1 MPRKRKQPPAPPAPH
16 HYVADLVFTAEGDS
30 ARRDALRA
38 LRDSVRE
45 HSDQVAIGDVV
56 ALEVEGASILVDLT
70 GTEAAL
76 RRHRLGHLAD
86 AMTVQLNRPT
96 YPDNLALRWSKAK

>member
-1 MPRKRKQPPAPPAPH
+1 MPRKRKQPPAPAPH
-16 HYVADLVFTAEGDS
+16 HYVADINFAVEGDD

-45 HSDQVAIGDVV
+45 HSEQIAIDDAV
-56 ALEVEGASILVDLT
+56 ALEVEGASILIDLS

-76 RRHRLGHLAD
+76 RYHRLNHLAD
-86 AMTVQLNRPT
+86 SMTVQINRPS
-96 YPDNLALRWSKAK
+96 YPDSLTLRWSKAR